1 MAEQQNEY
9 GLPIGKGEKR
19 RTARLLPR
27 FYRTEP
33 NKKFIQATIDQL
45 TQSGTVKKLN
55 GFIGRQNAKA
65 VTANDVFIEAA
76 TIDRQHYQLE
86 PAAVVKDTLGNVT
99 FFKDYIDY
107 INTVDVLGGI
117 SKNHQKLNKQEF
129 YSWNPHIN
137 WDKFVNFQQYYW
149 MPYGPSV
156 IKVFGQQQNVIST
169 YTVTISDEGDNRAYL
184 FTPDGL
190 TRNPTL
196 KLYRGQTYKFEITS
210 PGEPF
215 SIKTQR
221 SAGELFRYQ
230 DGVDLSAVESG
241 TVTFTVPVDAP
252 DVLYYV
258 SENSPDTGGAWQ
270 IFDIDENSTIDV
282 DAEIIGKKAYT
293 LSSGVELSNGMK
305 LSFSG
310 NVIPTTYATGAFYV
324 DGVGEKIKLVPES
337 DLEIIAAYSESTQ
350 VLFDD
355 TGFDSMPFG
364 DATAFASSKDY
375 ITINRAHSDGNPWS
389 RYNRWFHQDVIS
401 KSAEAAGVPV
411 DLDQSRR
418 ATRPIIEFESNLKL
432 FNFGYVS
439 KADVDL
445 IDTFTTDVFST
456 IEGSAGYN
464 IDGIDLAQGQ
474 RILFTADTDSLVNNK
489 IFKVTFI
496 SVIPTGSTTG
506 AVRQIHLVEE
516 SDIDPVYGE
525 SVVIRS
531 GEKNQSK
538 MYWYNGSAWKLS
550 QQKTAVNQKP
560 LFDLFDSNGISIADT
575 EAYPGS
581 TFSGS
586 TIFSY
591 KVGTGTIDD
600 SLGFALTYRNINN
613 IGDIVFTF
621 DLLQNT
627 FSYKEGVDVITQN
640 TDAAFLKVITGL
652 GEGTFVNGWIT
663 NLLSNTQPVV
673 RVFKSSGLTNNFPVD
688 VYDDI
693 GNLADLEVRVY
704 VNGKRID
711 KSKWSL
717 VDAAQ
722 YKKVVIDSS
731 ITITIDDVVTLRCFS
746 SQDKNSNGYYELPI
760 NFQNNPLNN
769 NINNFTLGE
778 VIDHVDSIVDNLPT
792 FSGTYPGNNNLRDQ
806 GFLSTYGTK
815 FVQHSGSVNSGLYH
829 LTSKNSNIIKALRQA
844 RDEYG
849 KFKRNF
855 ISVATHISDD
865 LDVKDTVDKIILEI
879 NKDKPKTFPYYFS
892 DMAGTGAATTTSY
905 EIVDP
910 RIKTYPLSVAFSL
923 DTLSNKAVNIYING
937 VQLIYSKDYT
947 FDATGF
953 VVISDN
959 VNLIAGDTL
968 TTYEYESTD
977 GCFIPPTPTSFG
989 IWPKFEPKKYLDTTL
1004 VTPQYVIQGHDGS
1017 IVVAY
1022 NDYRDDLIL
1031 EIEKRIFNNIKVTY
1045 DPSIFD
1051 IFNFIPGYNRTTDY
1065 SLEEFN
1071 KVLAPSFYQWATL
1084 VDGDFTKPMNYN
1096 NGNPFTY
1103 NYSKNVAPDGS
1114 ALPGY
1119 WRGIYKH
1126 LFDTDRI
1133 HLCPWESLGFTI
1145 EPSWWQGVYGPLPYT
1160 SDNLILWNDLK
1171 DGITREPGKPLS
1183 RNIKFARPTLA
1194 IMPPVDGEGNLLD
1207 PLAANIVQGDIR
1219 PQMSD
1224 AFEFGDFSPVESAW
1238 RRSSF
1243 FPFSFV
1249 LAVSL
1254 MQPNN
1259 ILGTCLDRSRIV
1271 RSKTNQLV
1279 YKDTG
1284 LRLRLE
1290 DLVLPSI
1297 PSDST
1302 RILTAG
1308 LVNYIVDYILSDNL
1322 KSLSEYKT
1330 ELSTMTNQLSH
1341 RLGGFTSKEKFNLIL
1356 DSKNPTANSGVFV
1369 PQENYSIFLN
1379 TSSPIK
1385 KLTYSGVIV
1394 TKILTSTGIG
1404 YEVKGYNQNNPFF
1417 YYYPWTQTGVVINVG
1432 GISESYIEWTV
1443 GQQYVVGNI
1452 VRYNNAYYRAA
1463 SNHTSQ
1469 DNFDASLFQKL
1480 AKLPIIGGRDA
1491 SLRKQ
1496 WDRTPTVV
1504 NYGTVYES
1512 VQEVVDFLQGYGEF
1526 LKDQGFVFDDYN
1538 TNLRSAV
1545 SWETSVKEF
1554 MFWTTQNWSTGEDK
1568 FVDWLPNKIYKTGV
1582 IVKYNGDYFSSKIDH
1597 STTNTFSPEL
1607 YNKLAS
1613 LSQDGASIIALS
1625 PSALGLSMKLNY
1637 AVIDDVRDQFNEYEI
1652 LKSDGSKFDQ
1662 NFLNYTR
1669 EDNEFSFSPRV
1680 TGVGIYG
1687 AGFYLV
1693 QKEHV
1698 VIIDNTTQFNDTIY
1712 NLEAGYKQDRIKV
1725 SGYRTV
1731 GWYGGFD
1738 IPGFIFDQAIISDWQ
1753 PWTDYNLGD
1762 IVKYKEFYYSANS
1775 FLPGV
1780 EVFNSNNWVRLSKK
1794 PTSALLPNWDYKAE
1808 QFTDFYDLE
1817 SDNFDSEQQRIAQH
1831 LVGYQKRQYLE
1842 NIIKND
1848 VSEYK
1853 FYQGMIPEKGSANSL
1868 NKLFDVLSAEG
1879 QESIDFNEEWAV
1891 RVGQYGGSDAFD
1903 EIEISLNESLFKTN
1917 PQAFEFTTTNDPTLV
1932 DFVIRQ
1938 TPSELYL
1945 KPAGYNNNPWPEL
1958 KSYKPYL
1965 RTPGHVRYD
1974 QITVNVDELSDI
1986 LSKDI
1991 TELEEGDYVWTAF
2004 EGASWN
2010 VYRYTLAD
2018 FTVRSVEYV
2027 NSIISL
2033 DCESIPS
2040 VSAGDVIGI
2049 VNAGVIT
2056 GFHVI
2061 TSVDLNMINISAS
2074 IAGWENP
2081 FADSSQILVYKFTS
2095 QRIDSIDNATS
2106 LPRTLKTNELL
2117 WSGVDGAG
2125 NHTVWQNSPV
2135 FTRKTLS
2142 AAIQTENLLFGR
2154 TIVID
2159 VLANTLAVSS
2169 NNDEVEI
2176 FNKSI
2181 GTTGW
2186 VKIQTIVIPSAYRP
2200 FTGFG
2205 KAMAFSPDSV
2215 WLAIGAPDRNNGT
2228 GAVAMY
2234 KLNSNGEYQFITII
2248 LDALG
2253 VNNQNFGSKIKIAK
2267 LSVGYRMAVVQS
2279 GYGIDQG
2286 RILVFSNMG
2295 SWTLEGE
2302 VETFTVDGDN
2312 FAYDID
2318 MTEDGSTLVVTAP
2331 TADLGV
2337 GAVYIYNY
2345 TTSLYEL
2352 DQTLLATEWTDEPER
2367 FGESISITPDGS
2379 ILAIGSILANDT
2391 KIDQGVVRIFDVDST
2406 GYIQRQEVVKNRN
2419 PETSEKFGAKVK
2431 LINGGKTLAVFSA
2444 LGDSKTVYTFDSYSE
2459 QLYTAEQLEV
2469 LDPTNNIGL
2478 KYVNDPSSTA
2488 TTKTTF
2494 DNGSTR
2500 ISDFNND
2507 AGRID
2512 IYDVYDSAFIYGES
2526 LAVDNSLNEKYG
2538 YSFDATNN
2546 TIVASAPLASD
2557 REVKS
2562 GLVHTYARPRNRYS
2576 WSILQSEIGKVD
2588 ITKIKKLF
2596 LYNKKTNELVTYLDI
2611 IDPMQGKIAGIAEQE
2626 IKYKTYYDPATYSI
2640 GTSTVNVDDG
2650 MAWLGQQV
2658 GTLWWNLKRA
2668 KFLDSYTGNV
2678 VYRNSTWNTLYET
2691 SSIDVY
2697 EWVESKYTPVEWDKL
2712 ADTEAGL
2719 TSGISGTSL
2728 YGNANYSVKKRYDN
2742 VAKTFKNT
2750 YYFWVK
2756 NKTTVP
2762 NVSDRLISAYD
2773 VALLIADPKSQGHK
2787 FVEFTGTNSFSLVN
2801 VQNLL
2806 VNSDIVLAAQ
2816 YWLVDQ
2822 DDLNIHTDW
2831 KLISEHPN
2839 TSIPSTIESKWIDS
2853 LVGSDSSNRQ
2863 VPDINLPPKL
2873 KYGVQSRPRQGMFVN
2888 RVEALKQYIER
2899 LNSALISELIVDST
2913 DLTDFEKFE
2922 AAPTLISGSY
2932 DLVIDTD
2939 AELRL
2944 VNTGSFIAPI
2954 LTPVIIDGRITEVVV
2969 NTAGSGYTTAPYIK
2983 VTGSGRGAVLK
2994 AVLDTNGGIRS
3005 VTVNESGE
3013 GYTSSTSLSI
3023 RALSV
3028 LVNSD
3033 TQALGRW
3040 SIYAFNTVASNWTR
3054 TKSQSYNVTEFWN
3067 YADWYA
3073 TGYNLFTKI
3082 DHSVD
3087 GTNQLYSLSADVG
3100 NTVKVKNVG
3109 SAGWMLLE
3117 KIANVSSVDYT
3128 LSYKVIGRE
3137 KGTIQISNKFYQFV
3151 STNLGFDGPL
3161 YDANVFDN
3169 SGSTELR
3176 IILTAVKDKVLIDE
3190 LRTTYLQL
3198 FFSSVRYALSEQ
3210 TFIDWAFK
3218 TSFVKAMHHVGDLK
3232 QKVTYNNDNLEDFE
3246 SYIAE
3251 VKPYR
3256 TKIRE
3261 YVSSYSNVDNTQSMI
3276 TDFDLLPVAD
3286 GFKSIPVVT
3295 TVGETNEIVIN
3306 DNELLTYPW
3315 KHWLDN
3321 ASFYVSEI
3329 VLVDGGSGYISN
3341 PEIIITG
3348 PNTSQATAK
3357 SYISNGKVT
3366 KIEIV
3371 SSGTG
3376 YFSAPTVEINGGLS
3390 TTGVAARAVAFI
3402 KNDLV
3407 RSALV
3412 KIKFDRISSKYYI
3425 TSLDVTEEFVGTG
3438 SRLQFPL
3445 KWSPDLKTGKTKVVI
3460 KANSTDINGQEALRD
3475 TFSVSSKATTTRG
3488 HTSYSGL
3495 LTFTSAPAAGEILV
3509 INYVKDFNYLSA
3521 ADRIQYYYD
3530 PISGQLGKDLSQ
3542 LMTGVDYGGVNVVGL
3557 NFKSSAGW
3565 DDLPWFTDVWD
3576 GFDPTFDDYIVTVG
3590 DSTYTYDL
3598 PYTPAAGQEINIYV
3612 NGVRIDDPY
3621 FSVYDG
3627 VTVQPNGRLV
3637 APPTAVMDTFVG
3649 DGIIDTITLPNLGNT
3664 PSLDI
3669 NTGDEVVFRK
3679 STSDG
3684 SITPSSLDYDT
3695 ALTGGNLAYSSATGL
3710 AADDILVDGDGFV
3723 TPTTSPAPE
3732 EVVPGQITD
3741 AVAVKVFHRSA
3752 SGSAR
3757 LVTNNYIGDATTD
3770 TFNIGQYPNTQ
3781 YAVTVT
3787 VDGTILANSLDF
3799 TINYDTKTV
3808 SLTTIPTQGSIVT
3821 VSSFGFNGQDIL
3833 DLDYFVGNGTDIEFI
3848 TRSPWVDDASSLV
3861 IVSGQT
3867 QSYIL
3872 FKTDETYEAT
3882 DRVGIKFGSAPAVG
3896 AIINYLIS
3904 SSADSSY
3911 SLAASETIVGDGLTN
3926 SFTLTNNIGDA
3937 LPLEANIIV
3946 KSDQHI
3952 FTGPN
3957 STYYTISN
3965 NELTYVIPAHKFQ
3978 TAVFN
3983 IDDFNVYVAGTKLRL
3998 MLDYTVDLLAG
4009 AIRLNQSVY
4018 SDGAT
4023 LVITIITTAEYFV
4036 PASNVIE
4043 FVTTPADG
4051 EVIELISYYNH
4062 DILDI
4067 QRSEVEINPTIS
4079 LTQDTV
4085 EYFEYNKILGG
4096 SLDLGRDVLSDDY
4109 VWVIKNGNLLTHS
4122 IDYYLTANKDSIKL
4136 AATPTENDIFS
4147 VITFT
4152 KNVVRQTIGYMQF
4165 KDMLNRDHY
4174 KRLSNT
4180 RKTSLALDLNFY
4192 DSTITVTD
4200 SSVLNVGNKQKNLP
4214 GVIYV
4219 GGERIEFFTIT
4230 GNVLGQ
4236 LRRGTLGTGTP
4247 AVHTVGEMIIDIG
4260 ISETI
4265 PYNDDFIIDTHV
4277 YDGTSNVVPLQYVP
4291 KMYPIKDKITHNVV
4305 STVPADI
4312 EVFVGGYKITNWSEL
4327 TDYSVDEIVLYGS
4340 STFKCVSAHTS
4351 STNFTTDRTN
4361 WTFFVGNQRLKKHP
4375 YTVHNVENHWEST
4388 EGDITFV
4395 ADFSVDETTAGVTLA
4410 NELTIGTK
4418 VTVIKKVGK
4427 VWYDPGTS
4435 LVDSN
4440 NKVANF
4446 IKSTEG
4452 VPLVAKNPNRT

>member
-19 RTARLLPR
+19 RTAGLLPR

-65 VTANDVFIEAA
+65 VTATDVFVEAA
-76 TIDRQHYQLE
+76 TTDRQNYQLE

-107 INTVDVLGGI
+107 VNTVDVLGGI
-117 SKNHQKLNKQEF
+117 PKNHQKLNKQEF

-149 MPYGPSV
+149 MPYGPAV
-156 IKVFGQQQNVIST
+156 IKVFGQQQAVIST
-169 YTVTISDEGDNRAYL
+169 YTVTLSDDGDNRAYL

-196 KLYRGQTYKFEITS
+196 KLYRGQTYKFEVTAL
-210 PGEPF
+210 GEPF
-215 SIKTQR
+215 SIKTQHV
-221 SAGELFRYQ
+221 AGELFRYN
-230 DGVDLSAVESG
+230 DGVDLSAVEAG
-241 TVTFTVPVDAP
+241 TITFTVPVDAP
-252 DVLYYV
+252 NVLYYV
-258 SENSPDTGGAWQ
+258 SENSPNTGGAWE
-270 IFDIDENSTIDV
+270 IFDIDENSIIDV
-282 DAEIIGKKAYT
+282 ENEIIGKKSYT
-293 LSSGVELSNGMK
+293 LSSGVALSNGMK
-305 LSFSG
+305 LSFGG
-310 NVIPTTYATGAFYV
+310 NVSPSLYATGAFYV
-324 DGVGEKIKLVPES
+324 EGVGERIKLVPES
-337 DLEIIAAYSESTQ
+337 DLEIIAAYSASSQ

-355 TGFDSMPFG
+355 TGFDSMPFS
-364 DATAFASSKDY
+364 DATAFAGTKDY

-401 KSAEAAGVPV
+401 KSAEAIGVPV
-411 DLDQSRR
+411 ELDQTRR

-432 FNFGYVS
+432 FNFGYVA

-445 IDTFTTDVFST
+445 IDSYTTDIFST
-456 IEGSAGYN
+456 IEGSLGYN
-464 IDGIDLAQGQ
+464 VDGVALAQGQ
-474 RILFTADTDSLVNNK
+474 RILFTADTDSLVKNK

-496 SVIPTGSTTG
+496 TVTPTG
-506 AVRQIHLVEE
+506 ALAPVRQLHLVEE
-516 SDIDPVYGE
+516 TDTEALYGE

-531 GEKNQSK
+531 GVKNQSK
-538 MYWYNGSAWKLS
+538 MYWYNGTTWKLS

-560 LFDLFDSNGISIADT
+560 LFELFDSNGVSIADT
-575 EAYPGS
+575 DTYPGS
-581 TFSGS
+581 TFLGN

-591 KVGTGTIDD
+591 KEGTGVVDA
-600 SLGFALTYRNINN
+600 SLGFALSHRNINN

-627 FSYKEGVDVITQN
+627 FSYKEGVDVITKN
-640 TDAAFLKVITGL
+640 TDSAFLKVITGL
-652 GEGTFVNGWIT
+652 GEGNYVNGWTT
-663 NLLSNTQPVV
+663 NLLSNTQPIV
-673 RVFKSSGLTNNFPVD
+673 RVFKNSGLLNNFPVD
-688 VYDDI
+688 VYNNISDLD
-693 GNLADLEVRVY
+693 DLEVRVY

-711 KSKWSL
+711 KSAWSL
-717 VDAAQ
+717 VDAVH
-722 YKKVVIDSS
+722 YKKVVINSPVV
-731 ITITIDDVVTLRCFS
+731 ITASDVVTLRCFS
-746 SQDKNSNGYYELPI
+746 SQDKNANGYYELPI
-760 NFQNNPLNN
+760 NLQNNPLNN
-769 NINNFTLGE
+769 NINTFTLGE

-815 FVQHSGSVNSGLYH
+815 FVQHSGPINFGLYH
-829 LTSKNSNIIKALRQA
+829 LTSKNSNIVKALRQA

-849 KFKRNF
+849 RFKRNF

-865 LDVKDTVDKIILEI
+865 LDVKETVDKIILEI

-892 DMAGTGAATTTSY
+892 DMVGSGASTKTTY
-905 EIVDP
+905 EVVDS
-910 RIKTYPLSVAFSL
+910 RIKTYPLTAVFSL
-923 DTLSNKAVNIYING
+923 DDLSNKAVNIYVNG
-937 VQLIYSKDYT
+937 VQLVYSKDYL
-947 FDATGF
+947 FDTTGF
-953 VVISDN
+953 VIISDTF
-959 VNLIAGDTL
+959 NLVDSDIISI
-968 TTYEYESTD
+968 YEYESTD

-1004 VTPQYVIQGHDGS
+1004 VTPQNVIQGHDGS

-1031 EIEKRIFNNIKVTY
+1031 EIEKRIFNNIKVSY
-1045 DPSIFD
+1045 DETIFD
-1051 IFNFIPGYNRTTDY
+1051 IFNFIPGYNRQTDY
-1065 SLEEFN
+1065 SLAEFN
-1071 KVLAPSFYQWATL
+1071 EVLAPNFYQWATL

-1133 HLCPWESLGFTI
+1133 HLCPWESLGFTL
-1145 EPSWWQGVYGPLPYT
+1145 EPTWWQSVYGPAPYT

-1171 DGITREPGKPLS
+1171 DGITREPGKPAS
-1183 RNIKFARPTLA
+1183 RNPKFARPTLA
-1194 IMPPVDGEGNLLD
+1194 IMPPVDESGNLLD
-1207 PLAANIVQGDIR
+1207 PIAANIVQGDIR

-1224 AFEFGDFSPVESAW
+1224 SFEFGDFSPVESAW

-1259 ILGTCLDRSRIV
+1259 ILGTCLDRGRIV
-1271 RSKTNQLV
+1271 RSKNNQLV

-1284 LRLRLE
+1284 LRLRLG

-1297 PSDST
+1297 PSNTT
-1302 RILTAG
+1302 RVLTAG

-1322 KSLSEYKT
+1322 KSLLEYQT
-1330 ELSTMTNQLSH
+1330 DLSTMTNYLSH

-1356 DSKNPTANSGVFV
+1356 DSKNPTANAGVFV

-1385 KLTYSGVIV
+1385 KLTYSGVVV
-1394 TKILTSTGIG
+1394 TKILTSTGVG
-1404 YEVKGYNQNNPFF
+1404 YEVKGYSQNTPFF
-1417 YYYPWTQTGVVINVG
+1417 YYYPWTQTGNVINVG
-1432 GISESYIEWTV
+1432 GISESYIEWSV

-1452 VRYNNAYYRAA
+1452 VRYNNAYYRAK

-1469 DNFDASLFQKL
+1469 DNFDTSLFQKL

-1512 VQEVVDFLQGYGEF
+1512 VQEVVDFLQGYGEY

-1538 TNLRSAV
+1538 TNLKSVV

-1554 MFWTTQNWSTGEDK
+1554 MFWTTQNWSAGEDK

-1582 IVKYNGDYFSSKIDH
+1582 IVKYNGEYFSSKIDH
-1597 STTNTFSPEL
+1597 TTTDVFHPGF

-1637 AVIDDVRDQFNEYEI
+1637 AVIDDIRDQFNEYEI
-1652 LKSDGSKFDQ
+1652 LKADGSKFDQ

-1669 EDNEFSFSPRV
+1669 EDNEFSFSPRID
-1680 TGVGIYG
+1680 GVGIYG
-1687 AGFYLV
+1687 AGLFLV
-1693 QKEHV
+1693 QKEHII
-1698 VIIDNTTQFNDTIY
+1698 IIDNTTQFNDTIY

-1762 IVKYKEFYYSANS
+1762 IVKYKEFYYSAQT

-1780 EVFNSNNWVRLSKK
+1780 EVFNANSWVRLSKK
-1794 PTSALLPNWDYKAE
+1794 PSSALLPNWDYKAE

-1817 SDNFDSEQQRIAQH
+1817 SDNFDSEQQKIAQH

-1868 NKLFDVLSAEG
+1868 SKLFDVLSAEG

-1917 PQAFEFTTTNDPTLV
+1917 PQAFELTSYVDPALV

-1938 TPSELYL
+1938 TPNELYV
-1945 KPAGYNNNPWPEL
+1945 KPAGYNNNPWPAL
-1958 KSYKPYL
+1958 SSYKPYL

-1974 QITVNVDELSDI
+1974 QVKINIDTLSDI
-1986 LSKDI
+1986 VSSDI
-1991 TELEEGDYVWTAF
+1991 TLLEEGDYVWTAF

-2049 VNAGVIT
+2049 VNAGVLT

-2074 IAGWENP
+2074 IVGWEDP
-2081 FADSSQILVYKFTS
+2081 FADSSQILVYKFSS
-2095 QRIDSIDNATS
+2095 QRIDTIDGATN
-2106 LPRTLKTNELL
+2106 LPRTLKANELL
-2117 WSGVDGAG
+2117 WTGVDGTA
-2125 NHTVWQNSPV
+2125 NHAVWQNSAV
-2135 FTRKTLS
+2135 FSRKTLS
-2142 AAIQTENLLFGR
+2142 ASIQTANAAFGR

-2159 VLANTLAVSS
+2159 ATANTMAVSTA
-2169 NNDEVEI
+2169 NDEVSI
-2176 FNKSI
+2176 FNKSY
-2181 GTTGW
+2181 GSTGW
-2186 VKIQTIVIPSAYRP
+2186 VKIQSIVVPSEYSP
-2200 FTGFG
+2200 LISFG
-2205 KAMAFSPDSV
+2205 KAMAFSSDSK
-2215 WLAIGAPDRNNGT
+2215 WLAIGAPESRT
-2228 GAVAMY
+2228 GKGSILMY
-2234 KLNSNGEYQFITII
+2234 ELNSNGEYQFITVLYDAAG
-2248 LDALG
+2248 LD
-2253 VNNQNFGSKIKIAK
+2253 NQYFGSKIKIAK

-2286 RILVFSNMG
+2286 RILVYSNMG
-2295 SWTLEGE
+2295 SWTLEGA
-2302 VETFTVDGDN
+2302 VETSTVDGDN

-2331 TADLGV
+2331 TTNFGF
-2337 GAVYIYNY
+2337 GSVYIYNY

-2352 DQTLLATEWTDEPER
+2352 DQTLTASTWGSWTQDHER
-2367 FGESISITPDGS
+2367 FGESVSITPDGNV
-2379 ILAIGSILANDT
+2379 LAVGSILADDT
-2391 KIDQGVVRIFDVDST
+2391 KADQGVVRIFDINPS
-2406 GYIQRQEVVKNRN
+2406 GYVERQMVKNRN

-2431 LINGGKTLAVFSA
+2431 LTNSGKTLAVFSA
-2444 LGDSKTVYTFDSYSE
+2444 LGDSKTVYPIDYGT
-2459 QLYTAEQLEV
+2459 
-2469 LDPTNNIGL
+2469 
-2478 KYVNDPSSTA
+2478 
-2488 TTKTTF
+2488 TTF
-2494 DNGSTR
+2494 DNGSTQ
-2500 ISDFNND
+2500 ITDFNKD

-2512 IYDVYDSAFIYGES
+2512 VYDAYNDAFIYGES
-2526 LAVDNSLNEKYG
+2526 LYVDNPLNEKYG
-2538 YSFDATNN
+2538 YSFDATDNM
-2546 TIVASAPLASD
+2546 IVASAPFAAD
-2557 REVKS
+2557 REVKA
-2562 GLVHTYARPRNRYS
+2562 GLVHTYTRALNAFS
-2576 WSILQSEIGKVD
+2576 WTILQSEIVKVD
-2588 ITKIKKLF
+2588 IRKIKKLF
-2596 LYNKKTNELVTYLDI
+2596 LYNKKSNELVTYVDI

-2626 IKYKTYYDPATYSI
+2626 IKYKTYYDPATYSV

-2658 GTLWWNLKRA
+2658 GTLWWNLNRA

-2691 SSIDVY
+2691 GSIDVY
-2697 EWVESKYTPVEWDKL
+2697 EWVESKYTPIEWDKL
-2712 ADTEAGL
+2712 ADTETGL

-2762 NVSDRLISAYD
+2762 NVPDRLISASD

-2801 VQNLL
+2801 IQNLL
-2806 VNSDIVLAAQ
+2806 INSDIVLAAQ
-2816 YWLVDQ
+2816 YWLVEQ

-2839 TSIPSTIESKWIDS
+2839 TSIPTAIETKWIDS
-2853 LVGSDSSNRQ
+2853 LVGSDVANRP

-2873 KYGVQSRPRQGMFVN
+2873 KYGVQSRPRQSMFVN

-2899 LNSALISELIVDST
+2899 LNSALISELIVDSA
-2913 DLTDFEKFE
+2913 DLTDFKKFE
-2922 AAPTLISGSY
+2922 EAPTLISGSY

-2944 VNTGSFIAPI
+2944 INTGAFVAPS
-2954 LTPVIIDGRITEVVV
+2954 LTPVIVDGRITEVIV
-2969 NTAGSGYTTAPYIK
+2969 NTAGSGYTNAPYIS
-2983 VTGSGRGAVLK
+2983 VSGSGKGAVLR
-2994 AVLDTNGGIRS
+2994 AVLNTTGGISS
-3005 VTVNESGE
+3005 VTVNETGE
-3013 GYTSSTSLSI
+3013 GYTSSTSLSV
-3023 RALSV
+3023 RTLSV

-3033 TQALGRW
+3033 VQALGRW
-3040 SIYAFNTVASNWTR
+3040 SVYSFNPIKSSWTR

-3082 DHSVD
+3082 DYSVD

-3137 KGTIQISNKFYQFV
+3137 NGTIQISNKFYQFV

-3176 IILTAVKDKVLIDE
+3176 IILTAIKDKVLIDE

-3198 FFSSVRYALSEQ
+3198 FFASLRYALSEQ

-3218 TSFVKAMHHVGDLK
+3218 TSFVKAMHNVGNLK
-3232 QKVTYNNDNLEDFE
+3232 QKVTYNNDNLADFE

-3261 YVSSYSNVDNTQSMI
+3261 YVSSYSSVENTQSMI
-3276 TDFDLLPVAD
+3276 TDFDLLPVTD
-3286 GFKSIPVVT
+3286 GLQSIPIVA
-3295 TVGETNEIVIN
+3295 TVGETNEIIIN
-3306 DNELLTYPW
+3306 NDELLTYPW

-3329 VLVDGGSGYISN
+3329 NIVDGGSGYISN

-3348 PNTSQATAK
+3348 PNTSQAKARA
-3357 SYISNGKVT
+3357 YISNGKVT

-3371 SSGTG
+3371 SPGTG

-3390 TTGVAARAVAFI
+3390 TTGTSARVVAFI

-3412 KIKFDRISSKYYI
+3412 KIKFDRITSKYYI
-3425 TSLDVTEEFVGTG
+3425 TSLDVTEEFTGTG

-3445 KWSPDLKTGKTKVVI
+3445 KWSPDLKTGKTTVVI
-3460 KANSTDINGQEALRD
+3460 KASSTDINGQEALRD

-3495 LTFTSAPAAGEILV
+3495 LTFKSAPAEGEQVV

-3530 PISGQLGKDLSQ
+3530 PISGQLGKDISQ
-3542 LMTGVDYGGVNVVGL
+3542 LMTGVDYGGVNIVGL

-3565 DDLPWFTDVWD
+3565 DDLPWFSDVWD
-3576 GFDPTFDDYIVTVG
+3576 GFDPTFEDYIVTVG
-3590 DSTYTYDL
+3590 DSTYTYNL
-3598 PYTPAAGQEINIYV
+3598 PYTPTLGQEINIYV

-3621 FSVYDG
+3621 FDVYDG

-3637 APPTAVMDTFVG
+3637 APSTAVMNTFIG
-3649 DGIIDTITLPNLGNT
+3649 DGVIDTITLPNLGSS

-3669 NTGDEVVFRK
+3669 NTGDQVIFRK

-3695 ALTGGNLAYSSATGL
+3695 ALSGGDLAYSSATGL
-3710 AADDILVDGDGFV
+3710 AAEDILVDGDGFV
-3723 TPTTSPAPE
+3723 TPNTSPAPE

-3757 LVTNNYIGDATTD
+3757 LVTKNYVGNNVED
-3770 TFNIGQYPNTQ
+3770 TFSIGQYPNTQ

-3787 VDGTILANSLDF
+3787 VDGEFLVNVTDF
-3799 TINYDTKTV
+3799 TINYDTKTI
-3808 SLTTIPTQGSIVT
+3808 SLTAVPTQGSIIS
-3821 VSSFGFNGQDIL
+3821 VSSFGFNGRDIL

-3848 TRSPWVDDASSLV
+3848 TRSPWISDASSLV
-3861 IVSGQT
+3861 IVSGQA

-3872 FKTDETYEAT
+3872 FKTDNTYEAT
-3882 DRVGIKFGSAPAVG
+3882 DRIGIKFGAAPAAG

-3904 SSADSSY
+3904 SSPDSSY
-3911 SLAASETIVGDGLTN
+3911 SLAASETVVGDGSTHG
-3926 SFTLTNNIGDA
+3926 FTLTNKISDA

-3946 KSDQHI
+3946 KSGQHI
-3952 FTGPN
+3952 LSGPN
-3957 STYYTISN
+3957 STYYTLLG
-3965 NELTYVIPAHKFQ
+3965 NELTYAIPPHKFQ
-3978 TAVFN
+3978 TAIFN
-3983 IDDFNVYVAGTKLRL
+3983 IDDFNVYVAGIKLRL

-4009 AIRLNQSVY
+4009 AIVLNESAY
-4018 SDGAT
+4018 IENAT
-4023 LVITIITTAEYFV
+4023 LVVSIITTAEYFV
-4036 PASNVIE
+4036 TSSNTIE
-4043 FVTTPADG
+4043 FVTAPSSG
-4051 EVIELISYYNH
+4051 EAVELISYYNH
-4062 DILDI
+4062 DILDV
-4067 QRSEVEINPTIS
+4067 QRSEVEISPAIS
-4079 LTQDTV
+4079 LTSDTV
-4085 EYFEYNKILGG
+4085 EYFEYNTILGG
-4096 SLDLGRDVLSDDY
+4096 LLDLGRDVLSDDY
-4109 VWVIKNGNLLTHS
+4109 VWVIKNGTLLTHS
-4122 IDYYLTANKDSIKL
+4122 IDYCLTANKNAVKL
-4136 AATPTENDIFS
+4136 TDTPVENDIFS

-4152 KNVVRQTIGYMQF
+4152 KNVVRQTMGYMQF

-4174 KRLSNT
+4174 KRLSANK
-4180 RKTSLALDLNFY
+4180 KTALAKDLNFY
-4192 DSTITVTD
+4192 DSTITVVD
-4200 SSVLNVGNKQKNLP
+4200 SSVLNVGNKQRNLP
-4214 GVIYV
+4214 GIIYV

-4247 AVHTVGEMIIDIG
+4247 AVHTIGEMVIDIG

-4265 PYNDDFIIDTHV
+4265 PYNDDFIIDTYIH
-4277 YDGTSNVVPLQYVP
+4277 DGTTNVVPLQYVP
-4291 KMYPIKDKITHNVV
+4291 MLYPIKDATTHAVV

-4312 EVFVGGYKITNWSEL
+4312 EVFVGGYNITPWTAL

-4340 STFKCVSAHTS
+4340 STFKCIAAHTS
-4351 STNFTTDRTN
+4351 TENFTTDRAK
-4361 WTFFVGNQRLKKHP
+4361 WTFFVGNQRLKKHS
-4375 YTVHNVENHWEST
+4375 YAVHNVETHWEST
-4388 EGDITFV
+4388 EGDVTFA
-4395 ADFSVDETTAGVTLA
+4395 ADFSVDGTTAGVTLTNDLA
-4410 NELTIGTK
+4410 IGTK
-4418 VTVIKKVGK
+4418 VIVIKKVGK
-4427 VWYDPGTS
+4427 VWYDPGTA

-4446 IKSTEG
+4446 IKASEG
-4452 VPLVAKNPNRT
+4452 VPLVAKNLNRT